1 MRLESDII
9 SIFVWINKKFCF
21 STLEDNFIYLNIN
34 SKMNDA
40 ERQAT
45 MNLQYTTEREVSLSL
60 NYSKFL
66 QISGE

>member
-1 MRLESDII
+1 
-9 SIFVWINKKFCF
+9 
-21 STLEDNFIYLNIN
+21 
-34 SKMNDA
+34 MNDA